1 MAIELPVCI
10 DSERHLLAGMIFNE
24 DSAHDV
30 VRLLG
35 ESGADYFTETPHR
48 AIWSVL
54 AALLATGEAITLANI
69 TKSLATEFRADVLS
83 LAEIAHTIADPL
95 PYANTVRDF
104 HQRRQIVLLC
114 QRMAAE
120 AQSVDANTLLR
131 SMDDGVQAISRGA
144 NLDDPATVGEIVP
157 DVVEEFRRLAD
168 PSVPNRNG
176 IKTGIHILDEKLCG
190 LRPGLYIIAAM
201 PKVGKT
207 TLAVNIP
214 CNAAAIGVNSLIFSL
229 EMGKEELVQRIFA
242 IEAGV
247 DIHNLRADFNAR
259 AELAKAEKHSGR
271 ISEFPI
277 FIEDTAG
284 LTISDIRA
292 ISRRHVTKHGA
303 GLILIDYMQLIRSNS
318 RYDQRHVELADTA
331 NALKNL
337 SKELQCPVVVLAQL
351 SPEADQCENG
361 YEMIKKLAGAKAI
374 LAALDVGIVLHV
386 PKNAPLS
393 ESMKPV
399 IVTVAASRSTPIG
412 SEEMLLDLKRQKF
425 VRHGEEEEP
434 PRNYYRSPYEAH
446 GDRFDE
452 FVENDL

>member
-1 MAIELPVCI
+1 MGIELPVSV

-30 VRLLG
+30 VRTLG
-35 ESGADYFTETPHR
+35 EQGADYFTETPHK
-48 AIWSVL
+48 AIWRVL
-54 AALLATGEAITLANI
+54 AALLAAGDPITLANI
-69 TKSLATEFRADVLS
+69 TKSLETEYRADVLS
-83 LAEIAHTIADPL
+83 LAEIAHTVADPL
-95 PYANTVRDF
+95 PYANVVRDF
-104 HQRRQIVLLC
+104 YQRRQIVELC
-114 QRMAAE
+114 QRMTVE
-120 AQSVDANTLLR
+120 AQMVDANTLLR
-131 SMDDGVQAISRGA
+131 TMDDAVQSISRGA
-144 NLDDPATVGEIVP
+144 VLDDPSTVGQVVP
-157 DVVEEFRRLAD
+157 EVVEEFRRLANPD
-168 PSVPNRNG
+168 IPNRTG

-190 LRPGLYIIAAM
+190 LRPGLYIIAAL

-214 CNAAAIGVNSLIFSL
+214 CNAAKIGVNSLIFSL

-247 DIHNLRADFNAR
+247 DIHSLRADFNAR
-259 AELAKAEKHSGR
+259 SELVKAEQHASR
-271 ISEFPI
+271 IQEFPI

-284 LTISDIRA
+284 LTMSDIRA

-386 PKNAPLS
+386 PKNSPLA

-412 SEEMLLDLKRQKF
+412 SEEMLLDLKRQRF
-425 VRHGEEEEP
+425 VRHGEEQEP
-434 PRNYYRSPYEAH
+434 PGAAYRSPYAAH

-452 FVENDL
+452 FVESDL